1 METNSPSTVTAEST
15 SPRTGNPWTLP
26 LVLAVGL
33 AAASWLLMSV
43 RNDPNAPRADAGTEE
58 QSTAWTAPPAETGET
73 VAIEIDFG
81 NGARREYA
89 ALPYRDGM
97 TVGDA
102 MRLASDF
109 GPGLPFTHQGEG
121 ELSFLTSLD
130 GVTNQG
136 PGGRFWLYQVD
147 GERADVSYEVQP
159 LTVGQRVLWQF
170 KEPE

>member
-1 METNSPSTVTAEST
+1 M
-15 SPRTGNPWTLP
+15 
-26 LVLAVGL
+26 LAVSL
-33 AAASWLLMSV
+33 AAASWLLVSV
-43 RNDPNAPRADAGTEE
+43 RNDPDAPPGGAGAKE
-58 QSTAWTAPPAETGET
+58 QAAAWTEPATVGET
-73 VAIEIDFG
+73 VALEIDFG

-102 MRLASDF
+102 MRLARDF
-109 GPGLPFTHQGEG
+109 GPGLAFTRHGDG

-130 GVTNQG
+130 GVANQG
-136 PGGRFWLYQVD
+136 VGGRFWLYQVD

-159 LTVGQRVLWQF
+159 LSAGQRVLWQF

>member
-1 METNSPSTVTAEST
+1 M
-15 SPRTGNPWTLP
+15 P
-26 LVLAVGL
+26 LVLAVSL
-33 AAASWLLMSV
+33 ALASWLLMTV
-43 RNDPNAPRADAGTEE
+43 RDTPQGDRGAGPAAEQAVQWTPPADA
-58 QSTAWTAPPAETGET
+58 AET
-73 VAIEIDFG
+73 VALEIDFG

-102 MRLASDF
+102 LRLAQDF

-130 GVTNQG
+130 GVANQG
-136 PGGRFWLYQVD
+136 PGGRFWLYQID
-147 GERADVSYEVQP
+147 GRRADVSYEVQP
-159 LTVGQRVLWQF
+159 LAAGERVLWQF

>member
-1 METNSPSTVTAEST
+1 
-15 SPRTGNPWTLP
+15 

-43 RNDPNAPRADAGTEE
+43 RNDPDAPRADDGAKE
-58 QSTAWTAPPAETGET
+58 SPVAWTPPTAAGET
-73 VAIEIDFG
+73 VALEIDFG
-81 NGARREYA
+81 NGARREFA

-97 TVGDA
+97 MVGDA
-102 MRLASDF
+102 LRLARDF
-109 GPGLPFTHQGEG
+109 GPGLAFTHQGEG
-121 ELSFLTSLD
+121 ELSFLTSFD
-130 GVTNQG
+130 GVANQG

-159 LTVGQRVLWQF
+159 LAAGQRVLWQF

>member
-1 METNSPSTVTAEST
+1 M
-15 SPRTGNPWTLP
+15 
-26 LVLAVGL
+26 LAVSL
-33 AAASWLLMSV
+33 ALASWLLMTV
-43 RNDPNAPRADAGTEE
+43 RDTPQGASGVSSAAE
-58 QSTAWTAPPAETGET
+58 QASPWTPPAASAET
-73 VAIEIDFG
+73 VALEIDFG

-89 ALPYRDGM
+89 ALPYREGM

-102 MRLASDF
+102 LRLARDF

-130 GVTNQG
+130 GVANQG

-147 GERADVSYEVQP
+147 GRRADVSYEVQP
-159 LTVGQRVLWQF
+159 LAAGERVLWQF

>member
-1 METNSPSTVTAEST
+1 METNSPSPATAEST
-15 SPRTGNPWTLP
+15 SSQSGNPWTLP

-43 RNDPNAPRADAGTEE
+43 RNDPGAPRADAAAKE
-58 QSTAWTAPPAETGET
+58 QAAAWTEPAAAGET
-73 VAIEIDFG
+73 VALEIDFG

-102 MRLASDF
+102 LRLARDF
-109 GPGLPFTHQGEG
+109 GPGLAFTHQGEG

-130 GVTNQG
+130 GVANQG
-136 PGGRFWLYQVD
+136 VGGRFWLYQVD

-159 LTVGQRVLWQF
+159 LRAGQRVLWQF

>member
-1 METNSPSTVTAEST
+1 M
-15 SPRTGNPWTLP
+15 
-26 LVLAVGL
+26 LAVCL

-43 RNDPNAPRADAGTEE
+43 CNDPDAPRAGAGAKE
-58 QSTAWTAPPAETGET
+58 QTTAWTPPAVAGEM
-73 VAIEIDFG
+73 VALEIDFG

-89 ALPYRDGM
+89 ALPYRDDM

-102 MRLASDF
+102 LRLARDF
-109 GPGLPFTHQGEG
+109 GPGLAFTHQGEG

-130 GVTNQG
+130 GVANQG
-136 PGGRFWLYQVD
+136 AGGRFWLYQVD

-159 LTVGQRVLWQF
+159 LSAGQRVLWQF

>member
-1 METNSPSTVTAEST
+1 
-15 SPRTGNPWTLP
+15 

-33 AAASWLLMSV
+33 AAASWLLMAV
-43 RNDPNAPRADAGTEE
+43 RDQSGSEE
-58 QSTAWTAPPAETGET
+58 TATPSAENEAKWTPPVEAGET
-73 VAIEIDFG
+73 VALEIDFG

-102 MRLASDF
+102 LRLAQEF
-109 GPGLPFTHQGEG
+109 GPGLEFTRQGEG

-130 GVTNQG
+130 GVANQG

-147 GERADVSYEVQP
+147 GRRADVSYEVQP
-159 LTVGQRVLWQF
+159 LAAGQRVLWQF
-170 KEPE
+170 QESE

>member
-1 METNSPSTVTAEST
+1 M
-15 SPRTGNPWTLP
+15 P
-26 LVLAVGL
+26 LVLAVSL

-43 RNDPNAPRADAGTEE
+43 RNDPNAPRANAGAKEPA
-58 QSTAWTAPPAETGET
+58 TAWTPPAAAGET
-73 VAIEIDFG
+73 VALEIDFG

-102 MRLASDF
+102 MRMARDF

-130 GVTNQG
+130 GVANQG
-136 PGGRFWLYQVD
+136 VGSRFWLYQVD

-159 LTVGQRVLWQF
+159 LNAGQRVLWQF

>member
-1 METNSPSTVTAEST
+1 M
-15 SPRTGNPWTLP
+15 
-26 LVLAVGL
+26 LAVGL
-33 AAASWLLMSV
+33 AAASWLLMTV
-43 RNDPNAPRADAGTEE
+43 RNDPDAPRGAGGTNP
-58 QSTAWTAPPAETGET
+58 STAVWTPPAAAGET
-73 VAIEIDFG
+73 VALEIDFG

-102 MRLASDF
+102 LRQARDF

-147 GERADVSYEVQP
+147 GQRADVSYEVQP
-159 LTVGQRVLWQF
+159 LAAGERVLWQF

>member
-1 METNSPSTVTAEST
+1 
-15 SPRTGNPWTLP
+15 

-43 RNDPNAPRADAGTEE
+43 RNDPDAPRAGAGAKE
-58 QSTAWTAPPAETGET
+58 QTVAWTPPVAAGET
-73 VAIEIDFG
+73 VALEIDFG
-81 NGARREYA
+81 NGARREFA

-102 MRLASDF
+102 LRLARDF
-109 GPGLPFTHQGEG
+109 GPGLAFTYQGEG

-130 GVTNQG
+130 GVANQG

-159 LTVGQRVLWQF
+159 LASGQRVLWQF
-170 KEPE
+170 AEPE